1 MLRGTEPA
9 DELEY
14 LTDAFNAVGAVV
26 QKLRDRAC
34 RPRVRPPS
42 RSDGLHAT
50 ALAAAGI
57 KEEQGL
63 TLDGVDLVPYVTG
76 GEKGPLHEALYWRF
90 GPQMAIR
97 AGNGRES

>member
-1 MLRGTEPA
+1 MPA
-9 DELEY
+9 GHVYGHPVFQMD
-14 LTDAFNAVGAVV
+14 
-26 QKLRDRAC
+26 
-34 RPRVRPPS
+34 
-42 RSDGLHAT
+42 LHAT
-50 ALAAAGI
+50 ALAPAGI

-76 GEKGPLHEALYWRF
+76 GENGPLHEALYWRF